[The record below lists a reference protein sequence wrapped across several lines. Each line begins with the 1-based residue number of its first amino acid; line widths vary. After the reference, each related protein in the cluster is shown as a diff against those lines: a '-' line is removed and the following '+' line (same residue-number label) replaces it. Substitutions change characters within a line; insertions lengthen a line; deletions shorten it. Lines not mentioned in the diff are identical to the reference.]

1 MDRGSRAV
9 HAFSWAQTDVEGT
22 ASAPFDMVEP
32 GVVWRWRGEAVRLDG
47 PQGLLPLGNA
57 RGADEIRARAARAV
71 RRWLKHAPPQAVD
84 EDDTPAG
91 RGFTVTDGRRLWIV
105 TLVET
110 GTARPPL
117 AVIAGDLPPRNRDLW
132 VVQGD
137 MAKSPEPVTA
147 PMVCFTRG
155 TLILC
160 ADGLRPVE
168 DITPGM
174 QVQTRDNG
182 CQEVLRTASRRIGG
196 ARLQVEP
203 ALAPVRMRTDGG
215 DITVSPDHRLL
226 LRGPRALALFNCDEV
241 LAAARDLVDGRHIR
255 VLRGLGEVHYHHLLL
270 PRHEII
276 LANGIEAESLL
287 PSDAALLGEATCSP
301 DATPARR
308 LLSRGEALIAAQ
320 AA

>member
-9 HAFSWAQTDVEGT
+9 HAFSWTQAEVEGT
-22 ASAPFDMVEP
+22 VSAPLGMVEP
-32 GVVWRWRGEAVRLDG
+32 GVAWRWHGEALRLDG
-47 PQGLLPLGNA
+47 PPSLLPLGPA
-57 RGADEIRARAARAV
+57 RGADEIRTRAARAV
-71 RRWLKHAPPQAVD
+71 RRWLKHAPVQVSD
-84 EDDTPAG
+84 EGEAPAG
-91 RGFTVTDGRRLWIV
+91 RGFTVTDGRRAWVI
-105 TLVET
+105 TLIET
-110 GTARPPL
+110 GATRPPV
-117 AVIAGDLPPRNRDLW
+117 AVIAGELPPRNRDLW

-137 MAKSPEPVTA
+137 MTKSLESGCA

-160 ADGLRPVE
+160 EDGLRPVE
-168 DITPGM
+168 DITPGLR
-174 QVQTRDNG
+174 VQTRDNG
-182 CQEVLRTASRRIGG
+182 CQEVMRSASCRIGG

-203 ALAPVRMRTDGG
+203 ALAPVRIRADSG
-215 DITVSPDHRLL
+215 DITVSPDHRIL

-241 LAAARDLVDGRHIR
+241 LAAARDLVDDRRTR

-276 LANGIEAESLL
+276 FANGIEAESLL
-287 PSDAALLGEATCSP
+287 PTEAVLLGEAACSH
-301 DATPARR
+301 ATDPARR